1 MMIEIEN
8 DWLKVGIASNGAEV
22 RSVKHKKNGL
32 DYMWTGDSAYWG
44 RVSPV
49 LFPIVGRL
57 KEDRYELNGKVYEM
71 SQHGFLRD
79 VVFEVQKQTAADV
92 SFVFESAGRYLDVYP
107 YEFKA
112 IIRYT
117 LNEESLVVQWEIVN
131 ENKEEM
137 YFSIG
142 AHPAFRLP
150 LLVNE
155 TIEDYRLNFTPAEN
169 KSVMEYELKN
179 SLIHEKGDANDI
191 STIPLTHSLFEN
203 DALVYSNID
212 KITLES
218 NQSSH
223 GVEVMFEGFP
233 FVGIWSKYIEADH
246 TMAPFVCIE
255 PWYGIADTSGTTGN
269 LKEKFGVN
277 VLESGEAFRVEYKMK
292 FK

>member
-1 MMIEIEN
+1 MVIVIEN
-8 DWLKVGIASNGAEV
+8 DWLKVELVSNGAEV
-22 RSVKHKKNGL
+22 RKVKHKKNGL
-32 DYMWTGDSAYWG
+32 DYMWTGDNAYWG

-57 KEDRYELNGKVYEM
+57 KEDRYQLNGQTYEM

-79 VVFEVQKQTAADV
+79 IIFDLDEQTTTHV
-92 SFVFESAGRYLDVYP
+92 SFVVDSAGRFLNVYP

-112 IIRYT
+112 FIHYM
-117 LNEESLVVQWEIVN
+117 LKEDSLIVRWEIVN

-142 AHPAFRLP
+142 AHPAFKVP
-150 LLVNE
+150 LLENE
-155 TIEDYRLNFTPAEN
+155 TIEDYSLHFTPAIN
-169 KSVMEYELKN
+169 KNVMEYELKD
-179 SLIHEKGDANDI
+179 SLIHEKGIANDI
-191 STIPLTHSLFEN
+191 STIQLTDSLFVK

-212 KITLES
+212 SITLVS

-223 GVEVMFEGFP
+223 GVEVMFQEFP
-233 FVGIWSKYIEADH
+233 FVGIWSKYMDTDG

-255 PWYGIADTSGTTGN
+255 PWYGIADTYNTSGKMN
-269 LKEKFGVN
+269 EKFGMN
-277 VLESGEAFRVEYKMK
+277 KLEIGETFQAEYKMK

>member
-1 MMIEIEN
+1 MIVIEN
-8 DWLKVGIASNGAEV
+8 DWLKVGIARNGAEV
-22 RSVKHKKNGL
+22 RKVEHKKNGL
-32 DYMWTGDSAYWG
+32 DYMWTGDNAYWG

-57 KEDRYELNGKVYEM
+57 KENRYQLDGRVYEM

-79 VVFEVQKQTAADV
+79 VEFDVVEQMTTNV
-92 SFVFESAGRYLDVYP
+92 SFVFESAGRFIHVYP

-112 IIRYT
+112 IIRYIVK
-117 LNEESLVVQWEIVN
+117 EDSLIVQWEIVN

-142 AHPAFRLP
+142 AHPAFKIP
-150 LLVNE
+150 LLENE
-155 TIEDYRLNFTPAEN
+155 TIEDYSLNFTPAAN
-169 KSVMEYELKN
+169 KNVIEYALKD
-179 SLIHEKGDANDI
+179 SLIHEKGIVNGI
-191 STIPLTHSLFEN
+191 LTIQLINTLFAQ

-212 KITLES
+212 HITLVS

-233 FVGIWSKYIEADH
+233 FVGIWSKYSSSDGTI
-246 TMAPFVCIE
+246 APFVCIE
-255 PWYGIADTSGTTGN
+255 PWYGIADTYDTTGN

-277 VLESGEAFRVEYKMK
+277 KLEKGETFQAEYKIK
-292 FK
+292 FL